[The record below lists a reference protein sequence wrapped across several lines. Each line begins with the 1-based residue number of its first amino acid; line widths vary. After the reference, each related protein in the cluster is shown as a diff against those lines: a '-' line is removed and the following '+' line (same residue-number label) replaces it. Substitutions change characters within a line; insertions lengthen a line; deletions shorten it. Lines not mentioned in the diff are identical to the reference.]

1 MVTAV
6 WFMDG
11 LAPVVAAPMSGGPT
25 TPALVAAAT
34 SAGGFGF
41 LAAGYLTPDAARDQ
55 ISQTRRSC
63 DLFGVNVFLPRDA
76 APDAGELAAYT
87 RELAS
92 EAERYG
98 LPALG
103 VRSVAGGE
111 DDWWHEKVEMLV
123 QDPVAVVSFTFAI
136 PDAATVAALRRA
148 GSTVLATVTTAD
160 EARKAEA
167 EGVDGLVVQGAAA
180 GGHSATTTPE
190 RPSVQTDLAALVSQ
204 VRAVSAL
211 PIVATGGIVHS
222 SQAQA
227 VIAAGARAAM
237 VGTLLLR
244 TPESAARPAHKA
256 ALADPARTE
265 TVVTRAFTG
274 RPARGLRNR
283 FTDEHSATAPLGY
296 LAIHFLTAPIR
307 AAAAA
312 LGDPD
317 GLNLWA
323 GTGYRAATDRPTGEV
338 LADLIKGL

>member
-1 MVTAV
+1 M
-6 WFMDG
+6 WFLDG

-25 TPALVAAAT
+25 TPALVTAAT
-34 SAGGFGF
+34 AAGSFGF

-63 DLFGVNVFLPRDA
+63 DHFGVNVFLPRDA
-76 APDAGELAAYT
+76 PPDPAELAAYT

-98 LPALG
+98 LEVGLG
-103 VRSVAGGE
+103 SAAGGE
-111 DDWWHEKVEMLV
+111 DDWWHEKVELLV
-123 QDPVAVVSFTFAI
+123 QDPVAVVSFTFDI
-136 PDAATVAALRRA
+136 PDAATVAALQRV

-160 EARKAEA
+160 EARRAEA
-167 EGVDGLVVQGAAA
+167 ERVDGLVVQSAAA
-180 GGHSATTTPE
+180 GGHSATTTPAAP
-190 RPSVQTDLAALVSQ
+190 RVRTDAAALVSE

-222 SQAQA
+222 AQVQA
-227 VIAAGARAAM
+227 VLAAGAEAAM
-237 VGTLLLR
+237 VGTVLLR
-244 TPESAARPAHKA
+244 TPESGARPAHKA
-256 ALADPARTE
+256 ALADPARAE

-296 LAIHFLTAPIR
+296 PTIHFLTAPIR

-312 LGDPD
+312 RGDAD

-323 GTGYRAATDRPTGEV
+323 GTGYRSATDKPAVEV
-338 LADLIKGL
+338 LAELINGL